1 MFDILVR
8 KGAFMQ
14 QNNNKKGDANS
25 QTATPDVKFSM
36 DAIDQTWTTYRLN
49 QVLDGVVILK
59 RGDGVIFNIGGKSD
73 VLIPADDFDNFADIQ
88 VGDRFK
94 VVITNMKNE
103 EGLLQASKRRADAL
117 LIGTMQAKELKLGSV
132 FSFVATK
139 IV

>member
-1 MFDILVR
+1 MFDLLIR

-14 QNNNKKGDANS
+14 HNNNNEKGDTNS

-49 QVLDGVVILK
+49 QVLDGVVVLK
-59 RGDGVIFNIGGKSD
+59 REDGVIFNIGGKSD
-73 VLIPADDFDNFADIQ
+73 GFIPADDFDNFADIQ

-103 EGLLQASKRRADAL
+103 
-117 LIGTMQAKELKLGSV
+117 
-132 FSFVATK
+132 
-139 IV
+139 